1 MLKADLGTLVQA
13 FFCKRLISQRRAS
26 PHTIASYRDTFRLLL
41 AFAQKRLNRPPSQLE
56 LKDISPSLVSDFL
69 DHLEATRGNRART
82 RNLRLTALR
91 SFFRFAALEAP
102 DHGGVIQRG
111 LAIPNKRCQRPLIGF
126 LTRPEIEALLAA
138 VDCRTWIGRRDYA
151 FLLVAMQTGLRLSE
165 ITAVRREDVSL
176 GPGAHIHCVGKGRKE
191 RGTPLTKVARRV
203 LQAWMKEPRPIESAF
218 LFPSLSGGRLS
229 ADAVQDLVNKHVAAA
244 RLECPSLM
252 KKRVTPH
259 VLRHYLPFRTM
270 SGNGEPLA
278 IWPGESRSGC
288 GKPQRIARHSLV
300 FSTDCS
306 GRRGVGRRVCSD
318 PAFHP
323 AGMSWRVLSPS
334 WQVSLRDKF
343 VSFQHVRDPATRR
356 SQNDRPLLAEDP
368 WPWCASSGAQLHVC
382 VSAKGIDWNP
392 SRDACSASTARRGR

>member
-1 MLKADLGTLVQA
+1 MHKADLGTLLET

-41 AFAQKRLNRPPSQLE
+41 AFAQKRLSRPPSQLE

-69 DHLEATRGNRART
+69 HHLEATRGNRART
-82 RNLRLTALR
+82 RNLRLTAVR

-102 DHGGVIQRG
+102 DHGGVIQRV

-165 ITAVRREDVSL
+165 ITSVRREDVIL

-203 LQAWMKEPRPIESAF
+203 LQAWMKEPWPIESVF
-218 LFPSLSGGRLS
+218 LFPSISGGRLS
-229 ADAVQDLVNKHVAAA
+229 ADAVQDLVNKHVAVA
-244 RLECPSLM
+244 RMKCASLV

-259 VLRHYLPFRTM
+259 LLRHTAAMELLQAGVDRSLIALWLGHESVETTQIYLNADLALKEAILAKTNPV
-270 SGNGEPLA
+270 NG
-278 IWPGESRSGC
+278 
-288 GKPQRIARHSLV
+288 K
-300 FSTDCS
+300 S
-306 GRRGVGRRVCSD
+306 GRYRPTD
-318 PAFHP
+318 
-323 AGMSWRVLSPS
+323 RVLSFLS
-334 WQVSLRDKF
+334 SL
-343 VSFQHVRDPATRR
+343 
-356 SQNDRPLLAEDP
+356 
-368 WPWCASSGAQLHVC
+368 
-382 VSAKGIDWNP
+382 
-392 SRDACSASTARRGR
+392 

>member
-1 MLKADLGTLVQA
+1 MHKADLGTLVEA

-41 AFAQKRLNRPPSQLE
+41 AFAQKRLSRPPSQLE

-69 DHLEATRGNRART
+69 DHLEATRSNKART
-82 RNLRLTALR
+82 RNLRLTAVR
-91 SFFRFAALEAP
+91 SFFQFAALEAP
-102 DHGGVIQRG
+102 DHGGVIQRV

-151 FLLVAMQTGLRLSE
+151 FLLVTMQTGLRLSE
-165 ITAVRREDVSL
+165 ITAVRREDVIL
-176 GPGAHIHCVGKGRKE
+176 GLGASIHCVGKGRKE

-203 LQAWMKEPRPIESAF
+203 LQAWMKEPWPIESPF

-259 VLRHYLPFRTM
+259 VLRHTAAMELLQAGVDRSMIALWLGHESVETTQIYL
-270 SGNGEPLA
+270 NANLA
-278 IWPGESRSGC
+278 LKEEILAKTNLVN
-288 GKPQRIARHSLV
+288 GKPGRYRP
-300 FSTDCS
+300 TD
-306 GRRGVGRRVCSD
+306 
-318 PAFHP
+318 
-323 AGMSWRVLSPS
+323 RVLSFLS
-334 WQVSLRDKF
+334 NL
-343 VSFQHVRDPATRR
+343 
-356 SQNDRPLLAEDP
+356 
-368 WPWCASSGAQLHVC
+368 
-382 VSAKGIDWNP
+382 
-392 SRDACSASTARRGR
+392 

>member
-1 MLKADLGTLVQA
+1 MHKADLGTLLET

-41 AFAQKRLNRPPSQLE
+41 AFAQKRLSRPPSQLE

-82 RNLRLTALR
+82 RNLRLTAVR

-102 DHGGVIQRG
+102 DHGGVIQRV

-165 ITAVRREDVSL
+165 ITSVRREDVIL

-203 LQAWMKEPRPIESAF
+203 LQAWMKEPWPIESVF
-218 LFPSLSGGRLS
+218 LFPSISGGRLS
-229 ADAVQDLVNKHVAAA
+229 ADAVQDLVSKHVAVA
-244 RLECPSLM
+244 RMKCASLV

-259 VLRHYLPFRTM
+259 LLRHTAAMELLQAGVDRSMIALWLGHESVETTQIYLNADLALKEAILAKTNPV
-270 SGNGEPLA
+270 NG
-278 IWPGESRSGC
+278 
-288 GKPQRIARHSLV
+288 K
-300 FSTDCS
+300 S
-306 GRRGVGRRVCSD
+306 GRYRPTD
-318 PAFHP
+318 
-323 AGMSWRVLSPS
+323 RVLSFLS
-334 WQVSLRDKF
+334 SL
-343 VSFQHVRDPATRR
+343 
-356 SQNDRPLLAEDP
+356 
-368 WPWCASSGAQLHVC
+368 
-382 VSAKGIDWNP
+382 
-392 SRDACSASTARRGR
+392 